1 MTAVLVLLAIPGAV
15 LAVFAIYEIVLM
27 VASFAWL
34 LVRRQPPMPETP
46 TTRFLVVIPAHNE
59 GKLIADTVES
69 VRNADY
75 PSAQLRVAVIAD
87 NCTDD
92 TAAHARNAGAVCFE
106 RADPSRPGKPQALHW
121 IFQQVDLTDVDS
133 VVIIDADTVVDRWY
147 FRIMDG
153 RLRHGERA
161 IQGHYGVMNPEE
173 SWLTRLSVLPVTLN
187 SYLMFPGK
195 RALGLSCPLAGN
207 GMCFDAAIIRSLGWN
222 AFTLSEDW
230 EYYLILVTHGYQV
243 TSAPEAVIYG
253 QVARTLD
260 LGKAQRM
267 RWMKGRIDATNIH
280 WRALVR
286 AAATRFS
293 LAPLDA
299 LFDVARPTHA
309 ILFVWS
315 IVYVAVCGVVWLV
328 HPPALGIFL
337 CALAIL
343 GAQVFYF
350 LAGLIVARPPLQTW
364 LALAMVPWYLLWKVG
379 VTLKGLLSL
388 RDRAWV
394 KTTRN

>member
-1 MTAVLVLLAIPGAV
+1 MPAVLLLAIPGVV
-15 LAVFAIYEIVLM
+15 LAVFALYEIVLM
-27 VASFAWL
+27 VASFGWL
-34 LVRRQPPMPETP
+34 LVRRAPATP
-46 TTRFLVVIPAHNE
+46 ATPVTRFLVVVPAHNE

-69 VRNADY
+69 VRKADY
-75 PSAQLRVAVIAD
+75 PAGQLRIVVIAD
-87 NCTDD
+87 NCSDD
-92 TAAHARNAGAVCFE
+92 TATYARDAGAVCYE
-106 RADPSRPGKPQALHW
+106 RKDPARPGKPQALHW
-121 IFQQVDLTDVDS
+121 IFQQVDLAEVDG
-133 VVIIDADTVVDRWY
+133 VVIIDADTVVHPQY
-147 FRIMDG
+147 FRRMDA
-153 RLRHGERA
+153 RLQAGERA

-173 SWLTRLSVLPVTLN
+173 SWLTRLSVLPAALN

-207 GMCFDAAIIRSLGWN
+207 GMCFDAAITRSLGWN

-243 TSAPEAVIYG
+243 TSAPDAVIYG
-253 QVARTLD
+253 QVARSLD

-315 IVYVAVCGVVWLV
+315 ILYVGVCGAVWLAY
-328 HPPALGIFL
+328 PPAFGVFL
-337 CALAIL
+337 FALAIL
-343 GAQVFYF
+343 GAQVLYF
-350 LAGLIVARPPLQTW
+350 VAGLLVARPPLQTW
-364 LALAMVPWYLLWKVG
+364 LALAMVPWYLLWKLG

>member
-1 MTAVLVLLAIPGAV
+1 MIALLLLAIPGV
-15 LAVFAIYEIVLM
+15 LLSVFALYEIVLM

-34 LVRRQPPMPETP
+34 LVRRPPTPAATP
-46 TTRFLVVIPAHNE
+46 TTRFLVAIPAHNE

-69 VRNADY
+69 VRAADY
-75 PSAQLRVAVIAD
+75 PAGQLQVVVIAD
-87 NCTDD
+87 NCSDD
-92 TAAHARNAGAVCFE
+92 TAAYARAAHAICFE
-106 RADPSRPGKPQALHW
+106 RNDPSRPGKPQALHW
-121 IFQQVDLTDVDS
+121 IFNQVDLANVDS
-133 VVIIDADTVVDRWY
+133 VVIIDADTVVDRQY
-147 FRIMDG
+147 FRVMDA
-153 RLRHGERA
+153 RLRSGERA

-173 SWLTRLSVLPVTLN
+173 SWLTRLSVLPATLN

-243 TSAPEAVIYG
+243 TSAPDAVIYG
-253 QVARTLD
+253 QVARSLD

-280 WRALVR
+280 WRALLR
-286 AAATRFS
+286 AAVTRVS
-293 LAPLDA
+293 AAPLDA

-309 ILFVWS
+309 ILFAWS
-315 IVYVAVCGVVWLV
+315 IVYVLVCGAVWLAY
-328 HPPALGIFL
+328 PPALGVFL
-337 CALAIL
+337 FALAIL

-364 LALAMVPWYLLWKVG
+364 LALAMVPWYLLWKLS
-379 VTLKGLLSL
+379 VTAKGLVTL
-388 RDRAWV
+388 RDRRWV